1 MANVVYDF
9 NTTLPQTP
17 ACWWCECFSRSH
29 ALVHSESVINVITLT
44 FVLDWFVKVNVPP
57 LSCFISVE
65 FHVPQNCSKF
75 THPAFNAL
83 SVCLSLSSPL
93 VLGNLWDVTDRD
105 IDRFTSALLQSWL
118 SGGSGSS
125 LLQHLVQ
132 SRDATHLKH
141 MIGAAPVAYGLP
153 VHLC

>member
-1 MANVVYDF
+1 MWQGVYGSPPDPDQLQKAVTIKDLYIYVGHGAGARFLDTQRLLRGNVRAMALLF
-9 NTTLPQTP
+9 G
-17 ACWWCECFSRSH
+17 
-29 ALVHSESVINVITLT
+29 
-44 FVLDWFVKVNVPP
+44 
-57 LSCFISVE
+57 
-65 FHVPQNCSKF
+65 CSS
-75 THPAFNAL
+75 AAL
-83 SVCLSLSSPL
+83 SVQGNLEGTGIALSYLAAGCPL

-125 LLQHLVQ
+125 LLQHLVR

-153 VHLC
+153 VHLR